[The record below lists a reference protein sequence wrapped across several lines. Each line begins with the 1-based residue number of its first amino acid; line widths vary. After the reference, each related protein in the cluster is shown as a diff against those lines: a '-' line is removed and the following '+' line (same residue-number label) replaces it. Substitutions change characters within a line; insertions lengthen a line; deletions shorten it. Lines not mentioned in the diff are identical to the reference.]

1 MKLEFKMEW
10 IVGLAAFIVGAG
22 GGTGV
27 TWAIM
32 RKQEPTIVETNKVVE
47 KMVEVDLSLT
57 ETDLLK
63 TPCSADFIDK
73 HGESLCREM
82 FCRMNTRSGNQANS
96 ASQKECESISNIINS
111 ELIIKK
117 CFATKYVGPHDPN
130 PEENSE
136 EQLRID
142 RENCIRVFEKR
153 K

>member
-1 MKLEFKMEW
+1 MEIKMEW
-10 IVGLAAFIVGAG
+10 VLLAVGLIVGGGSGAG
-22 GGTGV
+22 ITFAFMKNKKPV
-27 TWAIM
+27 V
-32 RKQEPTIVETNKVVE
+32 VETNKVVE

-63 TPCSADFIDK
+63 IPCSAEYIEA

-96 ASQKECESISNIINS
+96 ASQKECESISNLINS
-111 ELIIKK
+111 SLIIDTCKIEPK
-117 CFATKYVGPHDPN
+117 EGQT
-130 PEENSE
+130 EEDIRAE
-136 EQLRID
+136 

>member
-1 MKLEFKMEW
+1 MEW
-10 IVGLAAFIVGAG
+10 ILLAVGLVVGGGSGAG
-22 GGTGV
+22 ITFAFMKNKKPV
-27 TWAIM
+27 V
-32 RKQEPTIVETNKVVE
+32 VETNKVVE

-63 TPCSADFIDK
+63 VPCSAEYIETN
-73 HGESLCREM
+73 GESLCREM

-96 ASQKECESISNIINS
+96 ASQKECESISNLINS

-117 CFATKYVGPHDPN
+117 CFKTQYVGPHDPEGEDN
-130 PEENSE
+130 N